1 MMSGSTFGGECLSDS
16 AIKSPINNWHYE
28 MRREMQEILP
38 GLYLGP
44 LSVCRDKDYLRNF
57 GITHILCILD
67 MNELNLFKRTLE
79 ITTNFNSH
87 IIQIADNQ
95 YQLLISHFPIGNK
108 FIREALHQGGKVLV
122 CCNGGMSRSP
132 CFVIAYIM
140 ECFKVDARE
149 AYHFVQSKRLC
160 INPNDSFKSQLKE
173 YEPIYLASQTHTQ
186 QNSPFILQ
194 GQKRGIDDSDDT
206 LQNDSFK
213 NDLKRPWRDY
223 SSTNND

>member
-1 MMSGSTFGGECLSDS
+1 MSSDTFDRECFSNS
-16 AIKSPINNWHYE
+16 AIKSPIDDWHYE

-67 MNELNLFKRTLE
+67 TNELNLFKRTLE
-79 ITTNFNSH
+79 MTTNFNSH

-108 FIREALHQGGKVLV
+108 FIKQALDQGGKVLV

-132 CFVIAYIM
+132 CFAIAYIM
-140 ECFKVDARE
+140 ETFQMDARE

-160 INPNDSFKSQLKE
+160 INPNDSFKSQLRVVIIIIRKYRIITIYE
-173 YEPIYLASQTHTQ
+173 YTH
-186 QNSPFILQ
+186 NESK
-194 GQKRGIDDSDDT
+194 G
-206 LQNDSFK
+206 
-213 NDLKRPWRDY
+213 
-223 SSTNND
+223 